1 MKGKLPQNLHFY
13 ISIPVVFV
21 AALVYGFQPDL
32 LFEIQ
37 PNSTD
42 ENNLFKAIMGLYLA
56 FAGFWCYA
64 LYNPSYWRS
73 ATLSNALFMFGL
85 AFGRAISLL
94 TDGIPSLL
102 FLFGFLG
109 EFVLAIY
116 GSYLLKAK

>member
-64 LYNPSYWRS
+64 LCNPSYWRA

-109 EFVLAIY
+109 EFILAIY
-116 GSYLLKAK
+116 GYYLLKAK